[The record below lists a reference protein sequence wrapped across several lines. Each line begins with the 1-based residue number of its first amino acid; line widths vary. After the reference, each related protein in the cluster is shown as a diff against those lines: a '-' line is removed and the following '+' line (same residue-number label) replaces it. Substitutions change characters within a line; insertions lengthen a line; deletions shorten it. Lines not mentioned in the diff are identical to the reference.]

1 MTSYRRVIYSGEREE
16 ERGWKEENKE
26 NTRVGEGIADPG

>member
-1 MTSYRRVIYSGEREE
+1 MISYRRVIHSVE

-26 NTRVGEGIADPG
+26 NTRVGEAIVDPG

>member
-1 MTSYRRVIYSGEREE
+1 MLNNNDILSSSYSVE

-26 NTRVGEGIADPG
+26 NTRVGEAIADPG